1 MLAALRNRLQLVLER
16 FLVRGPIYRLA
27 FVIGVIAGISLAGGL
42 LVVGAGQFQG
52 LGEATWWAFLR
63 LTDPGYLGDDEGT
76 YVRIVSTA
84 LTVTGYVLF
93 LGALIAIMTQWLNAA
108 LRRLENGLTPIAE
121 RDHIVVLGWT
131 TRTATIVREL
141 LLSTDRAQHLLRL
154 RGRRSLSV
162 VVQAEEIDAERHQD
176 LRERVGEEAYRAGR
190 LVLRSGTP
198 LRPEHLR
205 RVAARQAA
213 ALILPAPPRDTPGVA
228 PDTETIKTLLS
239 LASLRETEHAGPLP
253 LVVAELLDHRLLAT
267 ARRAYPGPLEVVN
280 SQTMVARLMCQ
291 SIRHP
296 GLSHVIAGLLAY
308 GDGSEIYVRDA
319 PTLVGQRFGDLAE
332 AFPAALLLGVVRS
345 EDGSPRSLLNPS
357 DDLRLRDGD
366 RLVLVAEDQNATT
379 PPAHYTPRRAD
390 HGQGVPAAPELKLHR
405 RVLILGWNETVPD
418 LLAELEGY
426 GCEHFDVTVGSM
438 APISRRNHQLDEH
451 DFVPRRISLRHME
464 LDYTIPGR
472 LERLEPGSY
481 DNIVFV
487 ASDRIESHETDART
501 IVGHLLLRQ
510 LVPAVAVGGPHV
522 LVELAEGENL
532 ASFAAQGSEIIAPAL
547 VLSHIMAQIALRPDL
562 RVVFEDLF
570 GAEGPEIFFRPVSRY
585 GLIGRDVTFVDV
597 CHAAAAC
604 NESAL
609 GVRLRCRG
617 DRNGDDEILVNPPRD
632 RSWRMREGD
641 ELVVLAIY
649 AAPPQSE
656 PDSEQPAAAP
666 PQSEPDREQPA
677 AAPPQSEPASEQ
689 PAAAPPQ
696 SEPA

>member
-16 FLVRGPIYRLA
+16 FLVRGPLYRLA
-27 FVIGVIAGISLAGGL
+27 FVIGIIGGISLAGGL
-42 LVVGAGQFQG
+42 LVVGSGQFEG

-76 YVRIVSTA
+76 YVRVVSTA
-84 LTVTGYVLF
+84 LTVAGYVLF

-162 VVQAEEIDAERHQD
+162 VVQAEEIDAALHQE
-176 LRERVGEEAYRAGR
+176 LRERVGEAAYRAGR

-198 LRPEHLR
+198 LRPDHLR

-213 ALILPAPPRDTPGVA
+213 ALILPAPPRDTPSVQ

-253 LVVAELLDHRLLAT
+253 LVVAEMLDHRLLAT

-280 SQTMVARLMCQ
+280 SQTMVASLMCQ
-291 SIRHP
+291 TIRHP

-308 GDGSEIYVRDA
+308 GDDSEIYVRDA

-332 AFPAALLLGVVRS
+332 AFPAALLLGVVRT
-345 EDGSPRSLLNPS
+345 EKDGPRSLLNPS
-357 DDLRLRDGD
+357 DDLHLREGD
-366 RLVLVAEDQNATT
+366 RLVLVAEDQVATT
-379 PPAHYTPRRAD
+379 PPASYSPKGRTD
-390 HGQGVPAAPELKLHR
+390 HGKGVPSAPELKR
-405 RVLILGWNETVPD
+405 QRKVLVLGWNETVPD
-418 LLAELEGY
+418 LLAELERY
-426 GCEHFDVTVGSM
+426 GSEHFDVTVGSM
-438 APISRRNHQLDEH
+438 TSVARRNHHLDEH
-451 DFVPRRISLRHME
+451 DFVPRRIALRHVE

-472 LERLEPGSY
+472 LERLEPATY

-501 IVGHLLLRQ
+501 IVGHLLLRE
-510 LVPAVAVGGPHV
+510 LVPSPNAGGPQV
-522 LVELAEGENL
+522 LVELAEAENL
-532 ASFAAQGSEIIAPAL
+532 ASFASEGSEIIVPAL
-547 VLSHIMAQIALRPDL
+547 VLSHILAQIALRPDL
-562 RVVFEDLF
+562 RVVFEELF

-585 GLIGRDVTFVDV
+585 KLAGRDVTFTDV
-597 CHAAAAC
+597 CHAAAAH
-604 NESAL
+604 NETAL
-609 GVRLRCRG
+609 GVRLQCRG
-617 DRNGDDEILVNPPRD
+617 DRNGEDEILVNPPRD
-632 RSWRMREGD
+632 RSWRFREGD
-641 ELVVLAIY
+641 ELVVLATY
-649 AAPPQSE
+649 THPTE
-656 PDSEQPAAAP
+656 PV
-666 PQSEPDREQPA
+666 EPVSD
-677 AAPPQSEPASEQ
+677 
-689 PAAAPPQ
+689 
-696 SEPA
+696 

>member
-16 FLVRGPIYRLA
+16 FLVRGPLYRLA
-27 FVIGVIAGISLAGGL
+27 FVIGIIGGISLAGGL
-42 LVVGAGQFQG
+42 LVVGTGQFAG

-63 LTDPGYLGDDEGT
+63 LTDPGYLGDDKGT
-76 YVRIVSTA
+76 YVRVVSTA
-84 LTVTGYVLF
+84 LTVAGYVLF

-141 LLSTDRAQHLLRL
+141 LLSTDRAQHFLRL

-162 VVQAEEIDAERHQD
+162 VVQAEEIDAALHQD
-176 LRERVGEEAYRAGR
+176 LRERVGEGAYRAGR

-213 ALILPAPPRDTPGVA
+213 ALILPAPPRDTPTVQ

-253 LVVAELLDHRLLAT
+253 LVVAELLDHRQAVV

-280 SQTMVARLMCQ
+280 SQAMVASLICQ
-291 SIRHP
+291 TIRHP

-308 GDGSEIYVRDA
+308 GDDSEIYVRDA

-332 AFPAALLLGVVRS
+332 AFPAAILLGVVRT
-345 EDGSPRSLLNPS
+345 EDGRARSMLNPS
-357 DDLRLRDGD
+357 DDLHLREGD
-366 RLVLVAEDQNATT
+366 RLVLVAEDHESTT
-379 PPAHYTPRRAD
+379 PPAQFTARRPD
-390 HGQGVPAAPELKLHR
+390 HGEGVPPAPVLKR
-405 RVLILGWNETVPD
+405 RRKVLILGWNETVPD
-418 LLAELEGY
+418 LLHELERY
-426 GCEHFDVTVGSM
+426 RFERFEVTVGSM
-438 APISRRNHQLDEH
+438 TSIARRNHHLDEH
-451 DFVPRRISLRHME
+451 DFVPRRSTLQHVE

-472 LERLEPGSY
+472 LERLDPASY

-487 ASDRIESHETDART
+487 ASDRIESFETDART
-501 IVGHLLLRQ
+501 IVGHLLLRE
-510 LVPAVAVGGPHV
+510 LVPPASEGGPEV
-522 LVELAEGENL
+522 LVELAESENIE
-532 ASFAAQGSEIIAPAL
+532 SFVAGGSEIIVPAL

-570 GAEGPEIFFRPVSRY
+570 GAEGPEIFFRPASRY
-585 GLIGRDVTFVDV
+585 GLVGRDVTFADV
-597 CHAAAAC
+597 CHAAAAS
-604 NESAL
+604 NETAL
-609 GVRLRCRG
+609 GVRVRCRG

-641 ELVVLAIY
+641 ELVVLATYKGQEAATIPPGSLY
-649 AAPPQSE
+649 AIDPSAGPSDPSAPNE
-656 PDSEQPAAAP
+656 
-666 PQSEPDREQPA
+666 
-677 AAPPQSEPASEQ
+677 
-689 PAAAPPQ
+689 
-696 SEPA
+696 

>member
-16 FLVRGPIYRLA
+16 FLVRGPLYRLA
-27 FVIGVIAGISLAGGL
+27 FVIGVIGAFSLAGGL
-42 LVVGAGQFQG
+42 LVVGTGQFDG

-63 LTDPGYLGDDEGT
+63 LTDPGYLGDDKGT
-76 YVRIVSTA
+76 YVRVVSTA
-84 LTVTGYVLF
+84 LTVAGYVLF

-162 VVQAEEIDAERHQD
+162 VVQAEEIDAALHQD
-176 LRERVGEEAYRAGR
+176 LRERVGEAAYRAGR

-213 ALILPAPPRDTPGVA
+213 ALILPAPPRDTPTVQ

-253 LVVAELLDHRLLAT
+253 LVVAELLDHRQAIV

-280 SQTMVARLMCQ
+280 SQATVASLMCQ
-291 SIRHP
+291 TIRHP

-308 GDGSEIYVRDA
+308 GDDSEIYVRDA

-332 AFPAALLLGVVRS
+332 AFPAALLLGVVRT
-345 EDGSPRSLLNPS
+345 EPDGPRSLLNPS
-357 DDLRLRDGD
+357 DDLRLREGD
-366 RLVLVAEDQNATT
+366 RLVLVAEDQASTT
-379 PPAHYTPRRAD
+379 PPASYTPQGRTD
-390 HGQGVPAAPELKLHR
+390 HGKGVPTAPELKRHR
-405 RVLILGWNETVPD
+405 KVLILGWNETVPD
-418 LLAELEGY
+418 LLAELERY
-426 GCEHFDVTVGSM
+426 GSERFDVTVGSM
-438 APISRRNHQLDEH
+438 APIARRNHHLDEH
-451 DFVPRRISLRHME
+451 DFVPRRSSLRHVE

-472 LERLEPGSY
+472 LERLAPASY

-501 IVGHLLLRQ
+501 IVGHLLLRE
-510 LVPAVAVGGPHV
+510 LVPPASAGGPQV
-522 LVELAEGENL
+522 LVELAEAENL
-532 ASFAAQGSEIIAPAL
+532 ASFASEGSEIFVPAL

-562 RVVFEDLF
+562 RVVFEELF
-570 GAEGPEIFFRPVSRY
+570 GAEGPEIFFRPVGGY
-585 GLIGRDVTFVDV
+585 GLVGRDATFTEV
-597 CHAAAAC
+597 CHAAAAQ
-604 NESAL
+604 NETAL

-617 DRNGDDEILVNPPRD
+617 DRGGDDEILVNPPRD
-632 RSWRMREGD
+632 RSWRFREGD
-641 ELVVLAIY
+641 ELVVLAIHSS
-649 AAPPQSE
+649 PP
-656 PDSEQPAAAP
+656 
-666 PQSEPDREQPA
+666 
-677 AAPPQSEPASEQ
+677 EPA
-689 PAAAPPQ
+689 
-696 SEPA
+696 